1 MVRTHTFLDHV
12 RPLQGPLVAYARR
25 MLAVPSDVED
35 VLQETLRTAYTK
47 FSLYVE
53 GTNFRAWVF
62 KILTYQ
68 ILNAN
73 RRHGRSERA
82 DVPLTERA
90 EDLAETLDREME
102 YDRLLADPGSILER
116 LEPALA
122 RALGAL
128 PAPER
133 SALLLRSIA
142 GLSYREAAEALDIP
156 VGSVIGYLS
165 RARSRLRRDLAAYAV
180 ERGLL
185 PRAAAGEEEAP

>member
-1 MVRTHTFLDHV
+1 MARSHPFLDHV
-12 RPLQGPLVAYARR
+12 RPLQGALIAYARR
-25 MLAVPSDVED
+25 MLAAPSETED
-35 VLQETLRTAYTK
+35 VLQETLRTAYAK

-73 RRHGRSERA
+73 RRHGCTERT
-82 DVPLTERA
+82 DVPLAERT

-102 YDRLLADPGSILER
+102 YDRLLADPASILER

-122 RALGAL
+122 RAVHAL

-156 VGSVIGYLS
+156 VGSVMGYLS
-165 RARSRLRRDLAAYAV
+165 RARTRLRRDLVTYAS

-185 PRAAAGEEEAP
+185 PRATAGEEGAP